1 MSTQS
6 VSGAGDAARIDLV
19 LPATWWAV
27 DPDASADE
35 REEWVRHRISDRE
48 HFGDLP
54 RRTRQMLRAECERA
68 LRAARTAGAVLCA
81 GGAAFAE
88 DGPYPLVAASLLVAP
103 QAPAAQSPVMG
114 RGWSGSGAGAG
125 IGAGSAVGT
134 GAQAPQ
140 GQGGGTVPQE
150 VELPAGRA
158 VRGERI
164 SGTPTAAG
172 ELAVFEVLY
181 VFVDT
186 KPHWTLWFST
196 PSLRH
201 AGPLAEVFDAI
212 AATVTIPQ

>member
-1 MSTQS
+1 MNTQN
-6 VSGAGDAARIDLV
+6 VSASSARVDLV

-27 DPDASADE
+27 DPDAPADE
-35 REEWVRHRISDRE
+35 REEWVRQRIADRE

-103 QAPAAQSPVMG
+103 QAPAARSLVMG
-114 RGWSGSGAGAG
+114 RGWSGAGARAGAGTGAGAE
-125 IGAGSAVGT
+125 AGT
-134 GAQAPQ
+134 GTQAPQ
-140 GQGGGTVPQE
+140 GQGGGTTPQE

-158 VRGERI
+158 VRAERI

-201 AGPLAEVFDAI
+201 ASQLAEVFDAI